1 MQRTSLALLA
11 LLVAAP
17 LSLVGEQ
24 LIPAGS
30 LVQCTVS
37 EPKLSSKTTA
47 IGDPVLCQL
56 SHSERYGR
64 SVLPTNS
71 YLVGRFEDY
80 KDPGHFVGKGWME
93 LRFDRM
99 VIEPNTVLPVDARV
113 VAVPGYNV
121 DRNGRI
127 LGKGHAVRDAVLWSI
142 PILWPLDLV
151 MLPMRG
157 PRPTLK
163 EETRMTLKVMDDLS
177 IPDVAPLQRD
187 PYGFAQRPVAE
198 MAPPPQMAPPMDY
211 QPAAPETADYA
222 PQDQP
227 QYAPAPVYAAAPPP
241 VYAYAPPPPV
251 YVDGGGGYVGGGGY
265 GGGYGGGGG
274 YAARGYSAPARAYRP
289 VQRPYGYAGQRAYA
303 AAPRAYGY
311 AGASRG
317 YAAAPRGYAAA
328 PRGYAAAPRAYASAP
343 RGSSYGGGARMV
355 SGGVMRGGGGGGGRG
370 GRAGR

>member
-1 MQRTSLALLA
+1 MKGTSLALLS
-11 LLVAAP
+11 LFVATP
-17 LSLVGEQ
+17 LCLISEQ

-99 VIEPNTVLPVDARV
+99 IIEPNTVIPVDARV

-127 LGKGHAVRDAVLWSI
+127 LGKGHAVRDVVLWSV
-142 PILWPLDLV
+142 PILWPVDLL

-163 EETRMTLKVMDDLS
+163 EETRMTLKVMDDLT

-187 PYGFAQRPVAE
+187 PYGFSQRPPVAE
-198 MAPPPQMAPPMDY
+198 MAPPPPLPGPQEPMYDQ

-222 PQDQP
+222 PQDAP
-227 QYAPAPVYAAAPPP
+227 QQDYAPAPQQDYAPAPP
-241 VYAYAPPPPV
+241 VYAYAPPPPPV
-251 YVDGGGGYVGGGGY
+251 YVYGGGGVVLGGYVGGY
-265 GGGYGGGGG
+265 GGGYGGGYARGGYG
-274 YAARGYSAPARAYRP
+274 YAARGYRPAP
-289 VQRPYGYAGQRAYA
+289 RPYGYGYGGQRGYA
-303 AAPRAYGY
+303 GTPRAYGY
-311 AGASRG
+311 AGSPRG
-317 YAAAPRGYAAA
+317 YVSAPRGY
-328 PRGYAAAPRAYASAP
+328 GSAP
-343 RGSSYGGGARMV
+343 RGNYGGGGARMA
-355 SGGVMRGGGGGGGRG
+355 SGGGMRGGGGGGMRG
-370 GRAGR
+370 GGGRTGR